1 LSVLVKRPLAI
12 AVILLVVLY
21 IGDYLSVRIRMSGSN
36 SAGALGSIQIRRYW
50 EIPSKSGKFE
60 YSFDPPQM
68 QTCVHSLFPHLG
80 YTPCW
85 YLNRNKL
92 QRVARVQAPQVPAR
106 TAYIIR
112 SSLGGRS
119 FQFTLRHS
127 PKGSDM
133 NG

>member
-1 LSVLVKRPLAI
+1 MNVVAKRTLAT
-12 AVILLVVLY
+12 AVILPAAFYV
-21 IGDYLSVRIRMSGSN
+21 GDYLSVRLRMSGSN
-36 SAGALGSIQIRRYW
+36 SAGALGSVEIRRYW

-60 YSFDPPQM
+60 YSFDAPQM

-80 YTPCW
+80 YSPCW

-92 QRVARVQAPQVPAR
+92 QRVARLQAPQVPTRA
-106 TAYIIR
+106 AYIIR

-119 FQFTLRHS
+119 S
-127 PKGSDM
+127 SSDM

>member
-1 LSVLVKRPLAI
+1 VEASNLLNVVVKRTLAI
-12 AVILLVVLY
+12 AVILLAALY
-21 IGDYLSVRIRMSGSN
+21 LGDHLSVRLRMSGSN
-36 SAGALGSIQIRRYW
+36 SSGALGSIQIRRYW

-60 YSFDPPQM
+60 YSFDAPQM

-92 QRVARVQAPQVPAR
+92 QRVARLQAPQIPAR
-106 TAYIIR
+106 AAYIIR

-119 FQFTLRHS
+119 FS
-127 PKGSDM
+127 SSM

>member
-1 LSVLVKRPLAI
+1 MKRTLGI
-12 AVILLVVLY
+12 AGILLAFLY
-21 IGDYLSVRIRMSGSN
+21 LGDYFVVRIKMAGSN
-36 SAGALGSIQIRRYW
+36 SAALGSIQIRRYW

-60 YSFDPPQM
+60 YSFDAPQI

-92 QRVARVQAPQVPAR
+92 QRVARIQAPQVPAR
-106 TAYIIR
+106 AAHIIR

-119 FQFTLRHS
+119 ST
-127 PKGSDM
+127 SDM

>member
-1 LSVLVKRPLAI
+1 MNVVVKRTLAI
-12 AVILLVVLY
+12 AVILLAFLY
-21 IGDYLSVRIRMSGSN
+21 LGDYFVVRIKMASSN
-36 SAGALGSIQIRRYW
+36 PAGALGSIQIRRYW

-92 QRVARVQAPQVPAR
+92 QRVARIQAPQIPAR
-106 TAYIIR
+106 AAYIIR

-119 FQFTLRHS
+119 FS
-127 PKGSDM
+127 PT
-133 NG
+133 